1 MSLSV
6 LEEYIETG
14 NYQDLE
20 LLLRNDPDLVK
31 QNTSHDISP
40 LMLACYYNK
49 TQIVQTIL
57 KYITSITIH
66 EACAAGLTQHVE
78 AIILQKPEIVD
89 ELSTQGFTPLGIA
102 THFSREDI
110 MRILLKN
117 HADPNIPSQNGYN
130 VYPLHAALNANNSTI
145 SKMLI
150 EAGAYVNIAQS
161 SRITPL
167 HLAAQHGNIDL
178 IIVLLENGADISA
191 RSDMGL
197 TASDMAADKGF
208 KEISEILKA

>member
-110 MRILLKN
+110 IRILLKN

-130 VYPLHAALNANNSTI
+130 VYPLHAALHANNSTI